1 MGQEPVLLTVLVVIC
16 LSSAGSAAPS
26 DDPVIEQLLNE
37 LRVAANSSDPVP
49 RILLALRLTT
59 NVSSE
64 VWPLCQRLEE
74 QTAQDGIN
82 LSSGMA
88 GLYVLAMIACCVDP
102 SHVPDPSPGP
112 PVNLLAILSDKVD
125 AEMKTVEL
133 HGHPLTT
140 YYQVALG
147 LLGLCEGRA
156 SVSKGHLR
164 IFTDVVMK
172 GELHSV
178 DTEAMSAL
186 ALRCLQDRGAK
197 PQEDVRDALIKLIMG
212 LYCALTD
219 QGTIGNIYSTGL
231 GMQAFIGNKDFIP
244 PSVWNSTGV
253 RREMLAQAEQGAFRI
268 PISAAQVLPPLL
280 WKSYLD
286 VSAIPCSASEPE
298 SWSLPATGDP
308 ILIRVYYTVH
318 CSQDCWHS
326 IRLAVRK
333 GATIL
338 DAMRVA
344 ERERPQF
351 KFKQIPTA
359 WGPYITSIGGTEASS
374 QDRTYWEFLIGTQ
387 PIPVGVAEYKL
398 SDGDHIFAKF
408 TTY

>member
-125 AEMKTVEL
+125 AEMKTVGRPGPPGSLRGKGLGEQGPSPDL
-133 HGHPLTT
+133 HRRGD
-140 YYQVALG
+140 
-147 LLGLCEGRA
+147 EGRTPFRRH
-156 SVSKGHLR
+156 G
-164 IFTDVVMK
+164 
-172 GELHSV
+172 G
-178 DTEAMSAL
+178 
-186 ALRCLQDRGAK
+186 
-197 PQEDVRDALIKLIMG
+197 DVRPR
-212 LYCALTD
+212 
-219 QGTIGNIYSTGL
+219 
-231 GMQAFIGNKDFIP
+231 P
-244 PSVWNSTGV
+244 P
-253 RREMLAQAEQGAFRI
+253 
-268 PISAAQVLPPLL
+268 LPPGPGRQAPGRRPGCPHQTHHGIVLCTDRPGHHRQHL
-280 WKSYLD
+280 QHRAGY
-286 VSAIPCSASEPE
+286 AASEPE